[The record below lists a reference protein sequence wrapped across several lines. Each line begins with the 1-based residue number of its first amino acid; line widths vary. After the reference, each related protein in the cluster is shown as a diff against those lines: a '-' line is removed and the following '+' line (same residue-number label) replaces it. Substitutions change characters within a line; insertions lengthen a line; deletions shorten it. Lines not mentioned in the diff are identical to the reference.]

1 MGNITILAAPDSF
14 KGGMGSVRICELI
27 ESAAKR
33 EGQVRVVKVPLA
45 DGGEGTVEAY
55 LAAAGGERVS
65 CRVSGPEFE
74 PVEAFYGLLKDGT
87 AVIEMAQASG
97 LALSKKRNP
106 LHTTTLGTGQLIRH
120 ALDQG
125 CRRFIVGIGGS
136 ATNDGGMGM
145 AQALGVRF
153 LDARGGEVPPTGAG
167 MGLLERV
174 VLSELDPRVAGSE
187 FRVACDVNNPLFGE
201 KGAAYVYGPQKGAG
215 KSETLLLDK
224 HLRHFAGVVGAAIGR
239 RLEEEPGAGAAG
251 GLGFG
256 LMAFLGGRLESGI
269 DLLLEAARFDEK
281 LPEADLVLTG
291 EGRLDAQ
298 SLMGKAVQGIA
309 ERCRVRGVPVAVLA
323 GSIGVDREV
332 LEQAGI
338 AAAFS
343 IQKGP
348 ADLAQALASGEE
360 NLEFAAGQLIRL
372 MKALGSKRCS

>member
-27 ESAAKR
+27 ESAARR

-55 LAAAGGERVS
+55 LAAAGGERIT
-65 CRVSGPEFE
+65 CRVAGPEFE
-74 PVEAFYGLLKDGT
+74 PVEAFYGRLEDGT
-87 AVIEMAQASG
+87 AVVEMAQASG
-97 LALSKKRNP
+97 LALSKRRNP

-120 ALDQG
+120 ALDLG

-153 LDARGGEVPPTGAG
+153 LDARGGQVPPTGAG
-167 MGLLERV
+167 MGRLDRV
-174 VLSELDPRVAGSE
+174 DLSRLDPRVPLAE

-215 KSETLLLDK
+215 ESETLLLDR

-239 RLEEEPGAGAAG
+239 RIEEEPGAGAAG

-281 LPEADLVLTG
+281 LSEADLVLTG

-298 SLMGKAVQGIA
+298 SLMGKAIQGIA
-309 ERCRVRGVPVAVLA
+309 ARCRARGVPVAVLA

-348 ADLAQALASGEE
+348 VDLAQALASGEE
-360 NLEFAAGQLIRL
+360 NLEFAAGQLIRF
-372 MKALGSKRCS
+372 MKVLEARP

>member
-1 MGNITILAAPDSF
+1 MGNVTILAAPDSF

-27 ESAAKR
+27 ESAARR

-55 LAAAGGERVS
+55 LAAAGGERIT
-65 CRVSGPEFE
+65 CRVAGPEFE
-74 PVEAFYGLLKDGT
+74 PVEAFYGRLEDGT
-87 AVIEMAQASG
+87 AVVEMAQASG
-97 LALSKKRNP
+97 LALSKRRNP

-120 ALDQG
+120 ALDLG

-153 LDARGGEVPPTGAG
+153 LDARGGQVPPTGAG
-167 MGLLERV
+167 MGRLDRV
-174 VLSELDPRVAGSE
+174 DLSRLDPRVPLAE

-215 KSETLLLDK
+215 ESETLLLDR

-239 RLEEEPGAGAAG
+239 RIEEEPGAGAAG

-281 LPEADLVLTG
+281 LSEADLVLTG

-298 SLMGKAVQGIA
+298 SLMGKAIQGIA
-309 ERCRVRGVPVAVLA
+309 ARCRARGVPVAVLA

-348 ADLAQALASGEE
+348 VDLAQALASGEE
-360 NLEFAAGQLIRL
+360 NLEFAAGQLIRF
-372 MKALGSKRCS
+372 MKVLEARP